1 MVLLIRLCSQMKS
14 KLSFFFLIVLLTGF
28 TSDQPHKE
36 ISSSDILGTYWND
49 IQDVKVRIFLAQNG
63 KYSGKVVWLRNP
75 HNDDGSVKR
84 DPNNPNHALRDRE
97 RVGLVIIK
105 YFEFNDKEKRWEGG
119 LVYNPKNGRTYQ
131 GYIQFNGDNTN
142 EVLLRG
148 YILGLSWLG
157 RTEMWTRVAD

>member
-1 MVLLIRLCSQMKS
+1 MKS
-14 KLSFFFLIVLLTGF
+14 KLPFFFLIVFLTSF
-28 TSDQPHKE
+28 TSDQPCKE
-36 ISSSDILGTYWND
+36 ISSSDILGTYWNE
-49 IQDVKVRIFLAQNG
+49 IKDVKVRIFLAQNG

-75 HNDDGSVKR
+75 LNDDGSVKR
-84 DPNNPNHALRDRE
+84 DPYNPNPVLRDRE

-119 LVYNPKNGRTYQ
+119 SVYNPKNGRTYQ
-131 GYIQFNGDNTN
+131 GYIQFNDNNTDK
-142 EVLLRG
+142 VFLRG